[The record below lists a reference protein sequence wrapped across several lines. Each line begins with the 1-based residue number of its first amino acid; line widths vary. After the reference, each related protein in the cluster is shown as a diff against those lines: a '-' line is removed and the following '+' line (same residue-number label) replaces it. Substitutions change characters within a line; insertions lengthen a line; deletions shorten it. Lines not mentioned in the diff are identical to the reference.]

1 MSAQWPKPQL
11 PSGLGAGG
19 RGKEKAPCRYL
30 HYEVDW
36 DAGDAGKGDDVRKDH
51 IMRKKPYRLG
61 IGLGPMGKGL
71 TTVSPDDRLRHSLL
85 YSMGEI
91 HGAAPTAVG

>member
-1 MSAQWPKPQL
+1 MPPGARGPVSL

-36 DAGDAGKGDDVRKDH
+36 DGGDGELVRNSKKDVV
-51 IMRKKPYRLG
+51 KKNVHKLG
-61 IGLGPMGKGL
+61 IGMGPAGKDMRM
-71 TTVSPDDRLRHSLL
+71 VSHDV
-85 YSMGEI
+85 SM
-91 HGAAPTAVG
+91 PRSS

>member
-1 MSAQWPKPQL
+1 VSL

-36 DAGDAGKGDDVRKDH
+36 DGPEAGSGSGNGNGTNGAARGPKFGGGQVHTQMENAARK
-51 IMRKKPYRLG
+51 RKPYKLG
-61 IGLGPMGKGL
+61 IGMGPDGKNMKVVRII
-71 TTVSPDDRLRHSLL
+71 VSLVLL
-85 YSMGEI
+85 
-91 HGAAPTAVG
+91 